1 MSKYEPASELC
12 SPENTPQSWGPLGLQ
27 VPVLSPPLSPSK
39 EFHREGIL
47 QHLHQLAL
55 PPGGPS
61 THGQAEIPHFTFSRN
76 TYLERIFTNQII
88 SALELIIYY

>member
-39 EFHREGIL
+39 EFHTEGIL
-47 QHLHQLAL
+47 QQLHQLAL

-61 THGQAEIPHFTFSRN
+61 ESKPMVRLKYRTSSSPEIPTLKEF
-76 TYLERIFTNQII
+76 LQIK
-88 SALELIIYY
+88 S